1 MENPYLFDLSLGPLR
16 MAKSWPIYY
25 LNGYKFQTSARGE
38 GKKTYNC
45 GVSVTGIRQNE
56 TSSNYYGV
64 LKEILELEWP
74 RLPIKKSVL
83 FYCDWF
89 DTSTRGMRVHKQ
101 YDIVEVN
108 KNRKYATFDPFIFP
122 ETATQVY
129 YAPYPGRQKDKAD
142 WLVVLS
148 TKPRGAI
155 DRSYDLENA
164 YQIDQPH
171 VTTIIEDDPIGQLHD
186 DEAPRQEISGIEVEE
201 NEFIHDDADDDD
213 NEHEEEEDEEE
224 EEEEEEENGDANEY
238 EDEEED
244 DEDDD
249 KEEN

>member
-83 FYCDWF
+83 FYCDWY

-101 YDIVEVN
+101 YGIVEVN
-108 KNRKYATFDPFIFP
+108 KNRKYVTFDLFIFP
-122 ETATQVY
+122 GIETQVY
-129 YAPYPGRQKDKAD
+129 YAPYLVRQKDKVD

-148 TKPRGAI
+148 PKPRGAI
-155 DRSYDLENA
+155 DRSYDLENS

-171 VTTIIEDDPIGQLHD
+171 VTTIIEDDPIDQLHD

-201 NEFIHDDADDDD
+201 NEFIHDDADDEDS
-213 NEHEEEEDEEE
+213 EHGEEEE
-224 EEEEEEENGDANEY
+224 GDANEY

-244 DEDDD
+244 DDDDD